1 MFAKTNVA
9 NLGYLSKHLA
19 GAAPRKESLLAHLA
33 KIMLVIFPIELL
45 VLEFGKN

>member
-19 GAAPRKESLLAHLA
+19 GRAKESLLAHLA
-33 KIMLVIFPIELL
+33 KIMLVILRIELL
-45 VLEFGKN
+45 VLEFRKN